1 MGEKENMQTDYQTL
15 WNKCL
20 AVIKDIVPKAAF
32 DTWFVPI
39 VPLSYEDKKFTIQVP
54 SQFFYEYLEEK
65 YLGINYLK
73 GINLFQPVNH
83 YYVSFSNV
91 KGVTISSPVFVDG
104 FKVGLVRDIIYD
116 YDTTG
121 KIIVEVSLEDKMR
134 LNKGSYIA
142 VVNTFL
148 SGAELHIH
156 LNTYVDDFLKPG
168 STLEGRMEEDMMQSV
183 QEKILPSVE
192 NLLPKID
199 TILGSLQTLI
209 AHPALAQ
216 SLNHIEK
223 TTSNLEVSTRQL
235 NQMLSKDVPG
245 IVNNLKT
252 MTDNFSEVSA
262 NLKELDLATTVNS
275 INATLANLKLTTDKL
290 NSTDNSIGLLLNDKG
305 LYDNLNST
313 MDNAS
318 KLLLDLR
325 ENPKRY
331 VHFSVF

>member
-1 MGEKENMQTDYQTL
+1 MKSVFTKEAKIGLVTIVS
-15 WNKCL
+15 L
-20 AVIKDIVPKAAF
+20 A
-32 DTWFVPI
+32 
-39 VPLSYEDKKFTIQVP
+39 L
-54 SQFFYEYLEEK
+54 L

-73 GINLFQPVNH
+73 GINLFQPVN
-83 YYVSFSNV
+83 YVSFSNV

-223 TTSNLEVSTRQL
+223 TTSNLEGSTRQL